1 MSGLFLFILILLP
14 VIEIS
19 LFIYVGGIIGPGVT
33 ILLIVASA
41 MLGLST
47 MRRQGMT
54 TLASAQRAQ
63 AEGRAPLAEVGN
75 GIVILLAGLL
85 LLIPGFLTDAIGLM
99 LLLQP
104 IRSLIFETVLVL
116 LVPALFAGFGM
127 TANNMAADVT
137 DLEDGIIE
145 GDYTINDD
153 D

>member
-1 MSGLFLFILILLP
+1 
-14 VIEIS
+14 
-19 LFIYVGGIIGPGVT
+19 
-33 ILLIVASA
+33 

-47 MRRQGMT
+47 MRRQGIT

-63 AEGRAPLAEVGN
+63 AEGRAPVAEVGN

-85 LLIPGFLTDAIGLM
+85 LLIPVFLTDAIGLM